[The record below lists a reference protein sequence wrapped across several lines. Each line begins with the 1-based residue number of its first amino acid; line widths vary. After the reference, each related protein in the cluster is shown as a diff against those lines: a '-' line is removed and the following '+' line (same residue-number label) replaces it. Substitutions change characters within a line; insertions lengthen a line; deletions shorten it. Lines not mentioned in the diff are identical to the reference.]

1 MRFPTLAA
9 ATVAGLVSLGC
20 SDVGGLAPAATESFG
35 SPIAHE
41 SAPNMSSAA
50 TALTVSNLVVQTG
63 NAYSVSA
70 AGIDV
75 GARLYIDHA
84 YTARAPLPD
93 ALKGLTYIRTANA
106 DRDVRPA
113 NDTLFS
119 FTVSQAAIVYVA
131 HDDRLSRPVWLRT
144 GFTDTGLDIGSTDGN
159 KRFSVFQR
167 AVPAGVV
174 ALGGNVSKPRR
185 GADMYFVLVRADAP
199 AGEPAPELPPPE
211 VPDSADPV
219 FAITNV
225 VASSGKAYALAA
237 GMAVGAP
244 LYVDREY
251 AAQSPLPAA
260 LQDLTYIRTANDD
273 KDLMPADGA
282 LLSFEVSQPAL
293 VSVAHDDLIQR
304 PSWLTS
310 GFKDSGI
317 DLVSSDGNKTLS
329 VFEKAVGAGQVV
341 LGPNVTSPANHSMY
355 VVFVRPYAIAP
366 TEPLPDTVLSPA
378 PEPEPEPEPLP
389 VASVT
394 VTPGTATLAVE
405 ESRGLTAVARDA
417 SGAVVSG
424 AVVSWQSGSPGV
436 VAVSATGVATAL
448 AAGTATVT
456 ATSGGQSGAAVL
468 TVSAPAGEDPGHAG
482 YYVAPGGSSGG
493 DGSSARP
500 WDLATALGRTLRG
513 GDTLWL
519 RGGTYRGRF
528 TSRLLGTSTAPI
540 VVRQYPGERATL
552 DGQLVVNGGYTTFW
566 GFEVM
571 SSVSAPG
578 DVEGISVHAPG
589 TRLINLVV
597 HDHGGNGV
605 GTWDDA
611 PNSEVYGLV
620 IYNNGRQR
628 VIPGFAH
635 GIYGQNATGTKL
647 IRDNIV
653 FNQFGYGL
661 HLYAEA
667 GGLRGLHVEGNV
679 TFQNGTPAS
688 ARGTPNLELGG
699 GTAASGAKILGNVV
713 YKTSTEGTNLY
724 LGYSAQ
730 NEDLEARD
738 NYVVGGSPALRV
750 KRWTRATVSNNTL
763 IGSAEMV
770 NVEGSRSGFSWSGNK
785 VYRTPSGASA
795 SAWAVDGDVY
805 NFSLWKSY
813 SGLGSSD
820 AVSSTRPTGTHVVVR
835 PNRYEKGRANVT
847 IVNWAGQANVSASLS
862 GVLAVGQR
870 YEVRN
875 VQNFFGTPVAS
886 GTYGGGSISLPMT
899 SVAHPRPV
907 GGSIATL
914 QSTGTLFHTFAVIP
928 K

>member
-1 MRFPTLAA
+1 
-9 ATVAGLVSLGC
+9 
-20 SDVGGLAPAATESFG
+20 
-35 SPIAHE
+35 
-41 SAPNMSSAA
+41 
-50 TALTVSNLVVQTG
+50 
-63 NAYSVSA
+63 
-70 AGIDV
+70 
-75 GARLYIDHA
+75 
-84 YTARAPLPD
+84 
-93 ALKGLTYIRTANA
+93 
-106 DRDVRPA
+106 
-113 NDTLFS
+113 
-119 FTVSQAAIVYVA
+119 
-131 HDDRLSRPVWLRT
+131 
-144 GFTDTGLDIGSTDGN
+144 
-159 KRFSVFQR
+159 
-167 AVPAGVV
+167 
-174 ALGGNVSKPRR
+174 
-185 GADMYFVLVRADAP
+185 
-199 AGEPAPELPPPE
+199 
-211 VPDSADPV
+211 
-219 FAITNV
+219 
-225 VASSGKAYALAA
+225 
-237 GMAVGAP
+237 
-244 LYVDREY
+244 
-251 AAQSPLPAA
+251 
-260 LQDLTYIRTANDD
+260 
-273 KDLMPADGA
+273 
-282 LLSFEVSQPAL
+282 
-293 VSVAHDDLIQR
+293 
-304 PSWLTS
+304 
-310 GFKDSGI
+310 
-317 DLVSSDGNKTLS
+317 
-329 VFEKAVGAGQVV
+329 
-341 LGPNVTSPANHSMY
+341 
-355 VVFVRPYAIAP
+355 
-366 TEPLPDTVLSPA
+366 
-378 PEPEPEPEPLP
+378 
-389 VASVT
+389 
-394 VTPGTATLAVE
+394 
-405 ESRGLTAVARDA
+405 
-417 SGAVVSG
+417 
-424 AVVSWQSGSPGV
+424 
-436 VAVSATGVATAL
+436 VATAL

-456 ATSGGQSGAAVL
+456 APSGGQSGAAVL

-770 NVEGSRSGFSWSGNK
+770 NVEGSRSGFSWSGNRHF
-785 VYRTPSGASA
+785 RTPGGASA
-795 SAWAVDGDVY
+795 TAWTVDNEAYDF
-805 NFSLWKSY
+805 NLWKTN
-813 SGLGSSD
+813 SGLGGTD
-820 AVSSTRPTGTHVVVR
+820 AVTTSAAGVHVVVR
-835 PNRYEKGRANVT
+835 PNRYEPGRGHVA
-847 IVNWAGQANVSASLS
+847 IVNWAGQASVSVDLS
-862 GVLAVGQR
+862 QVLTPGQR

-875 VQNFFGTPVAS
+875 AQDFFGTPAAS
-886 GTYGGGSISLPMT
+886 GTYAGGSVSLPMT
-899 SVAHPRPV
+899 PVAPPRPV
-907 GGSIATL
+907 GGALATL
-914 QSTGTLFHTFAVIP
+914 QSTGTTFHTFVVVP
-928 K
+928 VP